1 MSEGAL
7 LNTDR
12 VNKWLTLGANVGVLI
27 GLILLVAEIRQNTE
41 VSEMQFYIERRKV
54 VNEHEQAMLDAETSD
69 VWIKSIADPQSLSS
83 SEINKLGSILGL
95 RLNIW
100 RLSFVLEERGFRDKG
115 SALEYLELTIQ
126 DHFGNPAAQIWWK
139 HHRAGYPQDFAAA
152 IDDALVNVDP
162 GANYRRI
169 MAIQNDLQK
178 LAEEKAAP

>member
-1 MSEGAL
+1 M
-7 LNTDR
+7 NTDR

-41 VSEMQFYIERRKV
+41 VSEMQFYIERRTV
-54 VNEHEQAMLDAETSD
+54 VNELAQAMLDAETSE
-69 VWIKSIADPQSLSS
+69 VWIKSIADPQSLSP
-83 SEINKLGSILGL
+83 SEMNKLGSILGL

-126 DHFGNPAAQIWWK
+126 DYFGNPAAQTWWK

-162 GANYRRI
+162 GANYRQI

-178 LAEEKAAP
+178 LAEEKVAP